1 PPQDGG
7 RARARARGLGHV
19 HGERD
24 RREDLLQDGRRAP
37 RRLRPARGDLG
48 REEVGRLRHGER
60 RRPRRRV
67 GRRAHGPRARAL
79 QRRRDARAGA
89 ARRGLPHARQPHEG
103 AQEVR
108 SARRAAPLPVLQAL
122 SDDSAPTPPAGG
134 TVVAGHSHWSK
145 IKRQKGATD
154 AKKGKIFS
162 KHARLIMTAAR
173 LGGGDPDMNAR
184 LRLAIDKAKADG
196 MPKDNVERAVKK
208 GAGETGGAA
217 FEGVVYEGCLAGGVA
232 ILIDA
237 LTDNRTRTVASV
249 RNVLERH
256 GGNLA
261 SSGAVMWAFEQRAL
275 FRFAAAATTEER
287 LMEVALE
294 AGAEDLRAA

>member
-1 PPQDGG
+1 M
-7 RARARARGLGHV
+7 
-19 HGERD
+19 
-24 RREDLLQDGRRAP
+24 
-37 RRLRPARGDLG
+37 
-48 REEVGRLRHGER
+48 
-60 RRPRRRV
+60 
-67 GRRAHGPRARAL
+67 
-79 QRRRDARAGA
+79 
-89 ARRGLPHARQPHEG
+89 
-103 AQEVR
+103 
-108 SARRAAPLPVLQAL
+108 
-122 SDDSAPTPPAGG
+122 
-134 TVVAGHSHWSK
+134 AGHSHWSK

-162 KHARLIMTAAR
+162 KHARLIQTAAR

-217 FEGVVYEGCLAGGVA
+217 FEGVVYEGYLAGGVA

-237 LTDNRTRTVASV
+237 LTDNRTRTVATI
-249 RNVLERH
+249 RNILERH

-275 FRFAAAATTEER
+275 FRFAVASTAEEQ
-287 LMEVALE
+287 LMAVALE
-294 AGAEDLRAA
+294 AGAEDLRTAGDELEVVAPPQQFASIRAALAKAGLAPRSAEISWLPKSAVEVKEVETGRRIVAALEELEDDDDVQATFTNFEMSDAVLRALGG